1 MRIFLPSIDHET
13 EVENAIRVLRR
24 AKISVGSGA
33 LISQGFIRS
42 PRSHVFFNDIGSGS
56 RSIEKPRLI
65 RGDSL
70 AWASSG

>member
-33 LISQGFIRS
+33 LISQDRHHSYGAINLSADTQAELALEVLRKAG
-42 PRSHVFFNDIGSGS
+42 I
-56 RSIEKPRLI
+56 KA
-65 RGDSL
+65 SL
-70 AWASSG
+70 A